1 MDNGLV
7 LDTATGEITFAESL
21 NPYCSGQWSR
31 TARQIADATN
41 QTSLNPYCSGQWSRT
56 YSPQRHVCSSDSLN
70 PYCSGQ
76 WSRTIITISSS
87 ARNSGLNPYCSGQ
100 WSRTSRCVTF
110 RFQAGFVLI
119 LIVVDNGLVPSSF
132 NGCCS
137 HSGCLNPYCSG
148 QWSRTRPYKT
158 LLIINKL
165 KSFTKQIFTF
175 LNRKLTIS

>member
-56 YSPQRHVCSSDSLN
+56 IETLTQYGNAKRCLN

-76 WSRTIITISSS
+76 WSRTIS
-87 ARNSGLNPYCSGQ
+87 
-100 WSRTSRCVTF
+100 
-110 RFQAGFVLI
+110 
-119 LIVVDNGLVPSSF
+119 
-132 NGCCS
+132 
-137 HSGCLNPYCSG
+137 
-148 QWSRTRPYKT
+148 
-158 LLIINKL
+158 
-165 KSFTKQIFTF
+165 
-175 LNRKLTIS
+175 